1 MIWSLGEKR
10 DSMVDTAAMPLEK
23 ANPNFPFSIFAMVF
37 SSSSLSDSASVNNH
51 NPLSD
56 RAPDV

>member
-23 ANPNFPFSIFAMVF
+23 ANPNFPFRYLQWCFQV
-37 SSSSLSDSASVNNH
+37 L
-51 NPLSD
+51 PLSILQ
-56 RAPDV
+56 A

>member
-1 MIWSLGEKR
+1 MVFGEKR

-37 SSSSLSDSASVNNH
+37 SSSSLVGFCK
-51 NPLSD
+51 
-56 RAPDV
+56 RE